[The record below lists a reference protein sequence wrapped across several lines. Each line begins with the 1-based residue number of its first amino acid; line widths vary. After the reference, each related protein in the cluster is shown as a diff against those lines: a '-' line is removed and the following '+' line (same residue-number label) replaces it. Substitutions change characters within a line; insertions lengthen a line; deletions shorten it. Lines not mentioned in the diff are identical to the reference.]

1 MGKFSCYVKSARLR
15 TLPLSLAGI
24 VTGVGLAAADY
35 VVDALAAGLVALTA
49 VCLQILSNVSNEY
62 GDYIHGTDRED
73 RLGPRYSETEMTDR
87 DYKRMVLF
95 WVTAS
100 CLSGLAMIWRSY
112 GTLMQLEPVM
122 FLILG
127 VFAITAAMRYTLG
140 NHPYGYS
147 GHGDIAVFIFFG
159 LVTVLGSYF
168 IVAHEIPSWYLLLPA
183 SSIGLLSVGVLNVNN
198 LRDME
203 TDALTRVTVAIRL
216 GERKAKVYQT
226 LLVCLGLALM
236 VIYVFG
242 CRFFD
247 WWHALFLLVFP
258 LFIIHLAGVWR
269 KSGAALDKYLP
280 VLVTATFL
288 MSICLAVGFNLYR
301 WLV

>member
-1 MGKFSCYVKSARLR
+1 M
-15 TLPLSLAGI
+15 
-24 VTGVGLAAADY
+24 GLAAADY
-35 VVDALAAGLVALTA
+35 RINALTAALAALTA

-62 GDYIHGTDRED
+62 GDFIHGTDGED
-73 RLGPRYSETEMTDR
+73 RQGPKYSRGEMSDR
-87 DYKRMVLF
+87 DYRRMVIF
-95 WVTAS
+95 WVAAS
-100 CLSGLAMIWRSY
+100 CISGLAMIWTSY

-159 LVTVLGSYF
+159 LTTVLGSYF

-183 SSIGLLSVGVLNVNN
+183 ASVGLLAVGVLNVNN
-198 LRDME
+198 IRDIK
-203 TDALTRVTVAIRL
+203 TDAENKITVALRL

-226 LLVCLGLALM
+226 ILVCLAWALM

-242 CRFFD
+242 CRIFD
-247 WWHALFLLVFP
+247 WWHL
-258 LFIIHLAGVWR
+258 LFILTLPVFILHLSGVWR
-269 KSGAALDKYLP
+269 KSEGELDKYLP
-280 VLVTATFL
+280 ILVTGTFL
-288 MSICLAVGFNLYR
+288 MSICLAIGFNAYR
-301 WLV
+301 WFN